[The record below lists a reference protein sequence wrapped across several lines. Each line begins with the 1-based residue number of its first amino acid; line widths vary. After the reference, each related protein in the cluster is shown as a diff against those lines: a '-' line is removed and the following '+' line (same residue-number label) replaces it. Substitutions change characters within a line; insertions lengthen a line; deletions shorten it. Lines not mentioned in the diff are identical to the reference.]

1 MSINLDKDSK
11 QKNTGVVNNYEGDVH
26 YHNHVH
32 THEHKHDHKHEHE
45 HDHYHTNVYQSS
57 STVVDGG
64 GLLEC
69 VIIAY
74 VFAIASLL
82 FVLFI

>member
-1 MSINLDKDSK
+1 MSINLNKESEK
-11 QKNTGVVNNYEGDVH
+11 KNTGVVNNYGGDVH

-45 HDHYHTNVYQSS
+45 HDNYHTNVYRSS
-57 STVVDGG
+57 PTVVDGG
-64 GLLEC
+64 GTLEG

-74 VFAIASLL
+74 VFTIASLL
-82 FVLFI
+82 FVFFM